1 MKIHALQT
9 GTIAIKNAH
18 RRMRVPAPLRLPAIV
33 LDPTFTEPLPIL
45 AWAIEHPEG
54 LIVIDTGETARVHE
68 PDYFQGG
75 ARWFLTR
82 NFRFQIDREQEIDYA
97 LKRAG
102 LSAGDV
108 RWLIITHVH
117 TDHMGGVYHF
127 PKAEILLSRT
137 EIERP
142 YAPID
147 YRWPSWFNPRR
158 VDYDAE
164 GRFLLTR
171 AGDVELIATPG
182 HSAGH
187 QSVRLRREG
196 APDVLFA
203 GDASFSDD
211 QLRRDEV
218 GGIVLNVPQT
228 RSTADRLRALLR
240 QRAAIYLPSHDPASV
255 DRLAAGTIY
264 TA

>member
-1 MKIHALQT
+1 
-9 GTIAIKNAH
+9 
-18 RRMRVPAPLRLPAIV
+18 
-33 LDPTFTEPLPIL
+33 
-45 AWAIEHPEG
+45 
-54 LIVIDTGETARVHE
+54 
-68 PDYFQGG
+68 
-75 ARWFLTR
+75 
-82 NFRFQIDREQEIDYA
+82 
-97 LKRAG
+97 
-102 LSAGDV
+102 
-108 RWLIITHVH
+108 
-117 TDHMGGVYHF
+117 MGGVYHF

-137 EIERP
+137 EMERP